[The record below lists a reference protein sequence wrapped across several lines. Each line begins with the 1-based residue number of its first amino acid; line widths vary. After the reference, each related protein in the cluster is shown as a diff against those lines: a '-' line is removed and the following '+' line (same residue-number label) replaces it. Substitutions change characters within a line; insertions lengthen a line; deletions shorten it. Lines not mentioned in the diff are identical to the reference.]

1 MTKVIQN
8 DESMIP
14 EGVIAI
20 RLHGTGADRPWHDVG
35 NNSAGTLNVTTESR
49 NLPNYRGGGGNR
61 NSNTKISE
69 VTAAFTMFDLSPE
82 NIARALR
89 GTQTEVNVAPIVDE
103 LLSASGII
111 GEVLAFKYLPDRTET
126 ITVKTAADAALVEG
140 TDYTLTPHGISVQ
153 SALVTAAGL
162 KASYTPAAGDV
173 VDLLVG
179 SDQTW
184 EVRILGTNAAQD
196 DKPFKYNIWKAKFN
210 IAGSLALIA
219 DTYAELPAVLNVLVD
234 DTVDESGLAKF
245 AKYSSVR

>member
-14 EGVIAI
+14 EGVISI

-49 NLPNYRGGGGNR
+49 NLPNYRGVNR
-61 NSNTKISE
+61 NSSTKISE
-69 VTAAFTMFDLSPE
+69 VTAAFTMYDLSPE

-89 GTQTEVNVAPIVDE
+89 GTQSEVPITPIVDE
-103 LLSASGII
+103 LLATSGII
-111 GEVLAFKYLPDRTET
+111 GEVIAFEYLPNRAET
-126 ITVKTAADAALVEG
+126 ITVKTAADAALVAG

-162 KASYTPAAGDV
+162 KVSYTPAAGDV

-219 DTYAELPAVLNVLVD
+219 DTYAELPVVLNVLVD

>member
-20 RLHGTGADRPWHDVG
+20 RLHGTGADRPWYDVG
-35 NNSAGTLNVTTESR
+35 NNSDGTLNVTTESR

-89 GTQTEVNVAPIVDE
+89 GTQTEVNVTPIVDE

-111 GEVLAFKYLPDRTET
+111 GEVLAFTYLPDRTET

-162 KASYTPAAGDV
+162 KVSYTPSAGDV

-219 DTYAELPAVLNVLVD
+219 DTYAELPVVLNVLVD

-245 AKYSSVR
+245 AKYSAAR

>member
-1 MTKVIQN
+1 MTKVVQN

-20 RLHGTGADRPWHDVG
+20 RLHGAGADRPWHDVG

-61 NSNTKISE
+61 NSSTKISE
-69 VTAAFTMFDLSPE
+69 VTAAFTMHDISPE

-89 GTQTEVNVAPIVDE
+89 GTQTEVSITPIVDE
-103 LLSASGII
+103 LLATSGII
-111 GEVLAFKYLPDRTET
+111 GEVIAFEYLPDRTET
-126 ITVKTAADAALVEG
+126 IAVKTADDAVLEAG
-140 TDYTLTPHGISVQ
+140 TDYTLTPHGLSVE

-162 KASYTPAAGDV
+162 KVSYTPAAGDV

-179 SDQTW
+179 SDRTW
-184 EVRILGTNAAQD
+184 EVRLLGTNDAQD
-196 DKPFKYNIWKAKFN
+196 GKPFKYNIWKAKFN
-210 IAGSLALIA
+210 IASSLSLIS
-219 DTYAELPAVLNVLVD
+219 DTYAELPVVLNVLVD

-245 AKYSSVR
+245 AKYSTVR